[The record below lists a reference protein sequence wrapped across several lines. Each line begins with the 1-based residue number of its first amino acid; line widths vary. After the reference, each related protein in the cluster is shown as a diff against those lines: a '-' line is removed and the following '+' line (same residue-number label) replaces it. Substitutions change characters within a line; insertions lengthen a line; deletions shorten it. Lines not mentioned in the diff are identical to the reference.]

1 MVRSSRAANSKLR
14 LVHGETQATA
24 ARASIPTLDDNELLG
39 AVRAG
44 EDAAATAFYY
54 RVRPQVDATIARL
67 LGRSD
72 ADLEDVA
79 QLSLIELVG
88 SIHRFRGECSLDTWV
103 SRVTAFVVCKQIRR
117 RRV

>member
-24 ARASIPTLDDNELLG
+24 ARASIPTLDDNELLW
-39 AVRAG
+39 AVRSG
-44 EDAAATAFYY
+44 DEAAATAFYH

-67 LGRSD
+67 FGPRD
-72 ADLEDVA
+72 ADAEDAA
-79 QLSLIELVG
+79 QLALIELVG

-103 SRVTAFVVCKQIRR
+103 SRLTAFVVCK
-117 RRV
+117 